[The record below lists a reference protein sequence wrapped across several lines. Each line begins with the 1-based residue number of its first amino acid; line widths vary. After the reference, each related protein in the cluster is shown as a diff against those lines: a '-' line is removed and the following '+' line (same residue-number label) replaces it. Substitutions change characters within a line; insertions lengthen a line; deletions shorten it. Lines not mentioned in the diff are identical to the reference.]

1 MRFDEEEPVEQSF
14 ADLLNGFSLDSARI
28 RRRDDAPEEPPSSRP
43 PADDE
48 LPDDMFETQQFDLFP
63 AHPVDTSASIVR
75 AYAWTGGRTKSDY
88 HLEIETLVSVNDR
101 AQQATLRPEHHEV
114 LDLCGQPRSVAEIA
128 ALRGLPLGVA
138 RVLLGDMAGR
148 GLIDVH
154 LTASSNGADGPDIGL
169 LERVL
174 TGLRRL

>member
-1 MRFDEEEPVEQSF
+1 MVRDEEDPVERSF

-28 RRRDDAPEEPPSSRP
+28 RKRDDSVDEESPPPESVVS
-43 PADDE
+43 DE
-48 LPDDMFETQQFDLFP
+48 LPEFETQQIDLFP

-75 AYAWTGGRTKSDY
+75 PYAWTGGRTKSDF
-88 HLEIETLVSVNDR
+88 HLEIETLVTVSDR
-101 AQQATLRPEHHEV
+101 AASASLRPEHHEV
-114 LDLCGQPRSVAEIA
+114 LDLCHQPRSVAEIA

-148 GLIDVH
+148 GMLDVH
-154 LTASSNGADGPDIGL
+154 LTASSGGSDRPDMGL

-174 TGLRRL
+174 VGLRNL